1 MGSPTLGEEFALTID
16 TPLADAYIFSWF
28 PVRRM
33 SSSPFG
39 EHLKRER
46 ELRGVSLD
54 EIAAA
59 TRIKTSFLEA
69 LENGRWDELPGG
81 AFNRGFVRATAHFL
95 GLDEDGMVA
104 EYAQETGGESQ
115 AKLMAQPSGAMP
127 RDYRPAIMAIAA
139 LLVVIVGAAWFIHHK
154 LSLRRQ
160 KRAEDAIAA
169 AAAASPSPKMPASVA
184 VTNAPQPPAAAP
196 NAPPDPAATQ
206 PSPAAGLTP
215 EPSTA
220 PAAATAPPPP
230 AVPEFLKL
238 RLETSKTSQ
247 IRVMGDG
254 KLLFKGRLHSDDP
267 KNFQARD
274 GFEVTSNEPSATK
287 LRLNGEPVP
296 FDATGRH
303 GGTVSLS
310 REDLKGTGTAAR

>member
-1 MGSPTLGEEFALTID
+1 
-16 TPLADAYIFSWF
+16 
-28 PVRRM
+28 
-33 SSSPFG
+33 
-39 EHLKRER
+39 
-46 ELRGVSLD
+46 VSLD

-69 LENGRWDELPGG
+69 LENGRWNELPGG

-127 RDYRPAIMAIAA
+127 RDYRPAIVAIAA

-154 LSLRRQ
+154 LSLKRQ
-160 KRAEDAIAA
+160 KRVEDAMAA
-169 AAAASPSPKMPASVA
+169 AAAASPKMPAGAA
-184 VTNAPQPPAAAP
+184 VTNAPQPPAIPTNAA
-196 NAPPDPAATQ
+196 PDPAATQ
-206 PSPAAGLTP
+206 TPPATGITAVPSSASAAPSPAP
-215 EPSTA
+215 TA
-220 PAAATAPPPP
+220 TVPPTA

-238 RLETSKTSQ
+238 RLETSKTSV

>member
-1 MGSPTLGEEFALTID
+1 
-16 TPLADAYIFSWF
+16 
-28 PVRRM
+28 M

-69 LENGRWDELPGG
+69 LENGRWDQLPGG

-104 EYAQETGGESQ
+104 EYALETGGESQ

-139 LLVVIVGAAWFIHHK
+139 LLVVIVGAAWFMHHK

-169 AAAASPSPKMPASVA
+169 AAASAKVPASA
-184 VTNAPQPPAAAP
+184 PETNAPQLPASAP
-196 NAPPDPAATQ
+196 STPPDTTTAQT
-206 PSPAAGLTP
+206 SPAAGPTP
-215 EPSTA
+215 VPSPA
-220 PAAATAPPPP
+220 PAATAPPPP

>member
-1 MGSPTLGEEFALTID
+1 
-16 TPLADAYIFSWF
+16 
-28 PVRRM
+28 M

-69 LENGRWDELPGG
+69 LENGRWDQLPGG

-104 EYAQETGGESQ
+104 EYALETGGESQ

-139 LLVVIVGAAWFIHHK
+139 LLVVIVGAAWFMHHK

-169 AAAASPSPKMPASVA
+169 AVASPNVPPSVP
-184 VTNAPQPPAAAP
+184 VTNAPQLPATTP
-196 NAPPDPAATQ
+196 STRPDSTTAQT
-206 PSPAAGLTP
+206 SPAAGPTAV
-215 EPSTA
+215 PSPA
-220 PAAATAPPPP
+220 PAATAPPPP

-274 GFEVTSNEPSATK
+274 GFEVTSNDPNATR
-287 LRLNGEPVP
+287 LQLNGESVP
-296 FDATGRH
+296 FARATGRH

-310 REDLKGTGTAAR
+310 REDLKGSGTPAR

>member
-1 MGSPTLGEEFALTID
+1 
-16 TPLADAYIFSWF
+16 
-28 PVRRM
+28 M

-69 LENGRWDELPGG
+69 LENGRWDQLPGG

-104 EYAQETGGESQ
+104 EYALETGGESQ

-139 LLVVIVGAAWFIHHK
+139 LLVVIVGAAWFMHHT

-169 AAAASPSPKMPASVA
+169 GAAASPKMPASVP
-184 VTNAPQPPAAAP
+184 VTNAANLPATAP
-196 NAPPDPAATQ
+196 STSPDSTTAQT
-206 PSPAAGLTP
+206 SPAPGPTP
-215 EPSTA
+215 VPSSA
-220 PAAATAPPPP
+220 PAASVPPPP

-274 GFEVTSNEPSATK
+274 GFEVTSNDPNATK
-287 LRLNGEPVP
+287 LQLNGESMP
-296 FDATGRH
+296 FAGGTGRH
-303 GGTVSLS
+303 GATVSLG
-310 REDLKGTGTAAR
+310 RENLKGSGTAAR

>member
-1 MGSPTLGEEFALTID
+1 M
-16 TPLADAYIFSWF
+16 
-28 PVRRM
+28 
-33 SSSPFG
+33 
-39 EHLKRER
+39 
-46 ELRGVSLD
+46 SLD

-69 LENGRWDELPGG
+69 LENGRWNELPGG

-169 AAAASPSPKMPASVA
+169 AAAASPKVPASVP
-184 VTNAPQPPAAAP
+184 VTTAAQLPATGP
-196 NAPPDPAATQ
+196 STPPDPTAAQTSAADGSSPA
-206 PSPAAGLTP
+206 PSPAPGAVAL
-215 EPSTA
+215 
-220 PAAATAPPPP
+220 PPP

-238 RLETSKTSQ
+238 RLETSKTSV

-274 GFEVTSNEPSATK
+274 GFEVTSNEPGATK
-287 LRLNGEPVP
+287 LQLNGEPVH
-296 FDATGRH
+296 FAGATGRH

-310 REDLKGTGTAAR
+310 REDLKGSATAAR

>member
-1 MGSPTLGEEFALTID
+1 
-16 TPLADAYIFSWF
+16 
-28 PVRRM
+28 M

-154 LSLRRQ
+154 LFLKRQ
-160 KRAEDAIAA
+160 KRVEDAMAA
-169 AAAASPSPKMPASVA
+169 AAAASPKVPASVA
-184 VTNAPQPPAAAP
+184 VTNAPQPPAIPTNTA
-196 NAPPDPAATQ
+196 PDPAPTQ
-206 PSPAAGLTP
+206 TVPAAGLTP
-215 EPSTA
+215 EPSPA
-220 PAAATAPPPP
+220 PAAATVPPTP

-238 RLETSKTSQ
+238 RLETSKTSV

-274 GFEVTSNEPSATK
+274 GFEVTSNEPGATK

-296 FDATGRH
+296 FGAAGRH